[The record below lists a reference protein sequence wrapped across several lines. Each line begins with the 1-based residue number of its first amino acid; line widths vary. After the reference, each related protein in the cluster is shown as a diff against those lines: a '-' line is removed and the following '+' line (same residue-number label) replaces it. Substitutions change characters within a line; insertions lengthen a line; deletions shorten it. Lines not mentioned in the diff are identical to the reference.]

1 MVYRRNGQNS
11 VGEAHS
17 KNFCKSARE
26 GMQHQ
31 RAVRVDDTFRKTSG
45 SGGVAHRRAV
55 ILVDLRITKIIAG
68 LRKHVLVIQESLGDT
83 ITSIRHDNDML
94 EWGILMESLV
104 DRQEHIIN

>member
-1 MVYRRNGQNS
+1 MEHRRDRQNS

-17 KNFCKSARE
+17 KNFCKSRRK

-31 RAVRVDDTFRKTSG
+31 RAVGVDDTFRKTSG
-45 SGGVAHRRAV
+45 SGGIAHHRAV
-55 ILVDLRITKIIAG
+55 ILVDLWITKIIVG
-68 LRKHVLVIQESLGDT
+68 LRKHVLVIQEALGDT

-94 EWGILMESLV
+94 EWGLLMESLV

>member
-1 MVYRRNGQNS
+1 MEHRRDGQNS

-31 RAVRVDDTFRKTSG
+31 RAVGVDDTFRKTSS
-45 SGGVAHRRAV
+45 SGGIAHHRAV

-83 ITSIRHDNDML
+83 VTSIRHDNDML
-94 EWGILMESLV
+94 ERGVVMESLV
-104 DRQEHIIN
+104 YLHAH